1 MAIIKPHNW
10 DSTLGWEFHRKK
22 NDSVNMNKWTLEWMS
37 FYVLKM
43 SKQKTLFC
51 MKTITDFHYLR
62 GLEYDVVENYKYKIG
77 KIWSDFSIHK
87 FPAGLI
93 ENEFFKKSKGPPDY
107 LLMSDRS
114 YLGFK
119 ISFT

>member
-1 MAIIKPHNW
+1 
-10 DSTLGWEFHRKK
+10 
-22 NDSVNMNKWTLEWMS
+22 
-37 FYVLKM
+37 M

-93 ENEFFKKSKGPPDY
+93 ENEFLKKSKEPPDY
-107 LLMSDRS
+107 VLMSDRS

>member
-1 MAIIKPHNW
+1 
-10 DSTLGWEFHRKK
+10 
-22 NDSVNMNKWTLEWMS
+22 MNIWTLEWMS

-93 ENEFFKKSKGPPDY
+93 ENEFLKKSKEPPDY
-107 LLMSDRS
+107 VLMSDRS